1 MSVTIKLPTPLR
13 RHAGQAKVLE
23 VEAATVGEALGKL
36 VEAHP
41 AMRDSLFDSEGR
53 VKQWV
58 RVFLGERDIDDQRGV
73 ETPIADGDVI
83 SIIPPIAGA

>member
-1 MSVTIKLPTPLR
+1 MAVTIKLPTPLR
-13 RHAGQAKVLE
+13 RHAKTVQV
-23 VEAATVGEALGKL
+23 AAVTVGEALGKL

-41 AMRDSLFDSEGR
+41 AMRDSLFDGEGR

-58 RVFLGERDIDDQRGV
+58 RVFLGERDIDDLGGV
-73 ETPIADGDVI
+73 DTPVTDGDAI